1 MVPLAQDKFTIVRPL
16 NAVLDVW
23 VRIVLVEV
31 LALLDHHRSNA
42 IVGDCLTGDLFVV
55 FFNKLDLRFLRWW

>member
-42 IVGDCLTGDLFVV
+42 IVGD
-55 FFNKLDLRFLRWW
+55 